1 MCVIVFFARRFQAR
15 CRRGAVSGNQTTE
28 PIRLPAVFRPAISS
42 RSARFRRRQVQLSF
56 TRGLRLVSSRAT
68 TRLPVSFA
76 LPFACSLAR
85 GRVGIGWAFKCIKLA
100 RLRNP
105 RWCRAMRP
113 RSPEPQYGPPAG
125 CLVICCDSHETRRLG
140 VGVRAPGCEERC
152 PWARLMTGHGRH
164 MPRLSLGPRLRGSRD
179 RKIIWPHW
187 RFLSGNLEKHRD
199 NMRLAPETRCGTCY
213 GAYSDRPCLIEV
225 SIVAYL
231 SPCLPSRS
239 LLSID
244 SGFLFLYICVRFS
257 ERG

>member
-76 LPFACSLAR
+76 LPFASSLAR

-113 RSPEPQYGPPAG
+113 RSPEPEYGPPAG

-164 MPRLSLGPRLRGSRD
+164 CLVLVLALACGGPAIARSYGRIGDFS
-179 RKIIWPHW
+179 
-187 RFLSGNLEKHRD
+187 
-199 NMRLAPETRCGTCY
+199 PETLRNTATICDWLQKLVVVHATVHI
-213 GAYSDRPCLIEV
+213 LIGLV
-225 SIVAYL
+225 
-231 SPCLPSRS
+231 
-239 LLSID
+239 
-244 SGFLFLYICVRFS
+244 
-257 ERG
+257 